1 MKHMLFALAG
11 VGLAGFAFAQQAPI
25 PDWLRGMARSD
36 YGCEVLLCL
45 ANPNGPKAVSQC
57 VPPIDRLFR
66 DLARGRGF
74 PTCNMAIGPN
84 GRSYATPISSVYD
97 ACPTGTSELPVEQ
110 YAELLAPISAPP
122 PTRSGAPS
130 LYTPASVGL
139 TYAGIGDGRGY
150 GYGSWDSPA
159 PAKVCVAGY
168 RGNRRYW
175 NGDSSYK
182 VAQYETIYVMNA
194 VGGRAVNVY
203 IDDAL
208 WQTVRW

>member
-1 MKHMLFALAG
+1 MRVEFLLAALATSFT
-11 VGLAGFAFAQQAPI
+11 LAQQVHA
-25 PDWLRGMARSD
+25 
-36 YGCEVLLCL
+36 ET
-45 ANPNGPKAVSQC
+45 
-57 VPPIDRLFR
+57 VPPRGSIDPRVR
-66 DLARGRGF
+66 VVAYNPARGRGF
-74 PTCNMAIGPN
+74 PTCNLAIGPN

-110 YAELLAPISAPP
+110 YAELFAPISAPP
-122 PTRSGAPS
+122 TTRSGAPS
-130 LYTPASVGL
+130 LYTPASMGL
-139 TYAGIGDGRGY
+139 TYAGIGDGRVY
-150 GYGSWDSPA
+150 GYGSRDNPA

-168 RGNRRYW
+168 RGNRRYRTA
-175 NGDSSYK
+175 DTAYQ